1 MATVCIAAP
10 SWVIHHKSLV
20 FQEAN
25 NSDRV
30 HWFPLCVVGS
40 EPVNSLHADVQQF
53 KCTQVSVG
61 GGLTAWRSV
70 STAIST
76 ITLDGSMCRMYT
88 PVVSVVIAKLLQHLV
103 GIVIRILLL
112 THLPPL
118 RHTSRCCARL
128 PQPKL
133 LCVARCKHYMAVRA
147 WIQIVYNQ
155 SVNLRPLL

>member
-1 MATVCIAAP
+1 M
-10 SWVIHHKSLV
+10 
-20 FQEAN
+20 
-25 NSDRV
+25 
-30 HWFPLCVVGS
+30 GS

-70 STAIST
+70 SSAIST

-118 RHTSRCCARL
+118 RHTSRCCVRL
-128 PQPKL
+128 PQPKS
-133 LCVARCKHYMAVRA
+133 LCVARCKQYIACEGMNSNC
-147 WIQIVYNQ
+147 IQPICQPETIVIVYNLCLQ
-155 SVNLRPLL
+155 EVKIPYTTQWMVVTQLYTVSVPNLSEQ